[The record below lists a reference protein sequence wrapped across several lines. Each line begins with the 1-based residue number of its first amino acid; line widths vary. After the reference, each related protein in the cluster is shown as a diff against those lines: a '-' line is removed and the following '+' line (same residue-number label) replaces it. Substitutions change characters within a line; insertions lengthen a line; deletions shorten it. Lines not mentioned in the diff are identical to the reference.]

1 MNDRLIKRYRYV
13 AKGILFSLV
22 FTPIILSGCSKVEQ
36 EDKQNQKYV
45 QNKSEENLNVDVIK
59 YIELPNEQEIMD
71 KVIVLQNVD
80 PSETLEVTIFKQI
93 YDDYGIE
100 QASKYYDEIKTL
112 VSEDDKG
119 IMLTYRSFFNEY
131 SKYNNND
138 IESLIKQVQNENPL
152 RIEEVTLQDN
162 KLTLVVKNMG
172 IEDIGYFKYDI
183 FYKDTD
189 GDIIDSD
196 WSNCSDTIL
205 SDAQCITYTFVEPPT
220 EWNEISVQI
229 SEVVFK

>member
-1 MNDRLIKRYRYV
+1 MFIKNNV
-13 AKGILFSLV
+13 MKI
-22 FTPIILSGCSKVEQ
+22 FTLCSVTTFFICGCSTTTTATTKNNAIHDANVQ
-36 EDKQNQKYV
+36 KLDKKYEP
-45 QNKSEENLNVDVIK
+45 QQDVIK
-59 YIELPNEQEIMD
+59 YIQLPDEQDIMK
-71 KVIVLQNVD
+71 KVMALQNVD

-119 IMLTYRSFFNEY
+119 IMLTYKSFFNEY
-131 SKYNNND
+131 SKYNNNNID
-138 IESLIKQVQNENPL
+138 SLIEQVQNENSL

-172 IEDIGYFKYDI
+172 IENIGYFKYDI
-183 FYKDTD
+183 FYKDIN

-220 EWNEISVQI
+220 GWDELSVQI
-229 SEVVFK
+229 SEVVYK